1 MVADDPYPIYS
12 IILQTQSILNP
23 NLVNES
29 WFYLIGASLLLV
41 FLIACSGFFS
51 ASENALFSL
60 SQTDLD
66 SLKKNETPST
76 KAIIK
81 LLGHPRKLLA
91 TILTANN
98 FINITFVIVSSAL
111 METLFN
117 FPKGE
122 NGTISFTEFIIKV
135 IVVTLLL
142 LMFGE
147 VIPKVYATKRNLTIS
162 KVMALPLVIMQKVF
176 AFIVVPMVSF
186 TTFIDKRV
194 RKHEHSVSADELSH
208 AIDITADINAN
219 KDEKEI
225 LKGIVNFGNKT
236 VRQIMKH
243 RGDVSA
249 LDIEL
254 NFDEMLKNITE
265 LGYSRLPVYEDNFDN
280 IKGIIYIKELLPFI
294 NETDQFDWR
303 KLLKPAFFVPD
314 NKRIDLLLSEF
325 QEQRMHMAIVVD
337 EYGGKLGIVTMEDIL
352 EEIFGEI
359 NDEFDEEPLSYSKID
374 DNKYIIEG
382 KFLINDFCKILNLD
396 SNYFDEVKGEA
407 ETVAGML
414 LELAGKIPNRGE
426 TIKFSNY
433 SFYIESVD
441 NRRIKRIKVEIL

>member
-1 MVADDPYPIYS
+1 MVADDPYPIQF
-12 IILQTQSILNP
+12 ILLQTQSIINP

-29 WFYLIGASLLLV
+29 WFYLIGSVLALI

-60 SQTDLD
+60 SQSDLET
-66 SLKKNETPST
+66 LKKSDTPSS
-76 KAIIK
+76 KAVLK

-98 FINITFVIVSSAL
+98 FINITFVIISSAFL
-111 METLFN
+111 ETVFN

-122 NGTISFTEFIIKV
+122 HEEISLTEFLVKV
-135 IVVTLLL
+135 VVVTFLL
-142 LMFGE
+142 LMLGE
-147 VIPKVYATKRNLTIS
+147 VLPKVYATKKNLAIS
-162 KVMALPLVIMQKVF
+162 KLTALPLIFSQKLF
-176 AFIVVPMVSF
+176 GFIVIPMVSF

-208 AIDITADINAN
+208 AIDITADSSAN

-236 VRQIMKH
+236 VRQIMKN

-254 NFDEMLKNITE
+254 NFEEMLKSITE
-265 LGYSRLPVYEDNFDN
+265 LGHSRLPVYEENFDN

-294 NETDQFDWR
+294 NESKQFDWR

-382 KFLINDFCKILNLD
+382 KFLINDFCKILNID
-396 SNYFDEVKGEA
+396 SNFFDDVKGEA

-426 TIKFSNY
+426 TIKYDNY

-441 NRRIKRIKVEIL
+441 NRRIKRIKVEIA

>member
-1 MVADDPYPIYS
+1 M
-12 IILQTQSILNP
+12 ILNILLQAQNILNP
-23 NLVNES
+23 NLANES
-29 WFYLIGASLLLV
+29 WLFMLGSLLFLV

-60 SQTDLD
+60 SHTDIE
-66 SLKKNETPST
+66 SLKKEETPAT
-76 KAIIK
+76 KAVIK
-81 LLGHPRKLLA
+81 LLNQPKKLLA

-98 FINITFVIVSSAL
+98 FINITFVIVSSSL
-111 METLFN
+111 MERIFN
-117 FPKGE
+117 FPKE
-122 NGTISFTEFIIKV
+122 VNGGVSFAEFIVKV
-135 IVVTLLL
+135 VVVTLLL
-142 LMFGE
+142 LLFGE
-147 VIPKVYATKRNLTIS
+147 VVPKVYATKNNLAIS
-162 KVMALPLVIMQKVF
+162 KIMGLPLIFFQKVF
-176 AFIVVPMVSF
+176 AFIVIPMVNF
-186 TTFIDKRV
+186 TSFIDKRV

-208 AIDITADINAN
+208 AIDITADSNAN

-236 VRQIMKH
+236 VRQIMKN

-249 LDIEL
+249 LDIEI
-254 NFDEMLKNITE
+254 NFDEMLKKITE

-294 NETDQFDWR
+294 NEASNFDWK

-374 DNKYIIEG
+374 DNKYVIEG
-382 KFLINDFCKILNLD
+382 KFLINDFCKIINID
-396 SNYFDEVKGEA
+396 SNFFDDVKGEA

-414 LELAGKIPNRGE
+414 LELAGRIPNRGE
-426 TIKFSNY
+426 TIKYSNF
-433 SFYIESVD
+433 SFYIEAVD
-441 NRRIKRIKVEIL
+441 NRRIKRIKVEIS